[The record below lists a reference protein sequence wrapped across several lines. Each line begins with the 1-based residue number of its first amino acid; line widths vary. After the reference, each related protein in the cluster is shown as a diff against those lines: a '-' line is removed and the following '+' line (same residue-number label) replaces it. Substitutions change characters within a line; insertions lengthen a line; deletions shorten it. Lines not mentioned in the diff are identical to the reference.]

1 MYMRLLDTGT
11 KDARSH
17 YNEAKVEAK
26 RVVRRTK
33 NEEWV
38 QLGKEL
44 EKGAWGD
51 QWRFWARVNGSKAV
65 RGTECNRSVVVMLEF

>member
-1 MYMRLLDTGT
+1 MYRRLLDTSNE
-11 KDARSH
+11 DARRH

-26 RVVRRTK
+26 RVVRRTMNK
-33 NEEWV
+33 EWV

-51 QWRFWARVNGSKAV
+51 QWRFWARVNGSKEAP
-65 RGTECNRSVVVMLEF
+65 GTECNRSVVVMLGF